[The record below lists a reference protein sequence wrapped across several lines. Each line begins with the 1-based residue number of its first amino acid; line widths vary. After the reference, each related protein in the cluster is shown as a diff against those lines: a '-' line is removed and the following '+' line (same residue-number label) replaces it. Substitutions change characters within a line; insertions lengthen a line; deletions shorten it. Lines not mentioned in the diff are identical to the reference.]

1 MDVSSNHPHSPSFTP
16 NVIPDSKVASD
27 DGGDWV
33 MVPDESSETTA
44 VQPNEESP
52 HIFKE
57 DSTNVTCTKLLSET
71 MSREETVAGK
81 VNYEL
86 D

>member
-1 MDVSSNHPHSPSFTP
+1 MKNSSSNHPQTSSFTF
-16 NVIPDSKVASD
+16 PDSKVASD

-33 MVPDESSETTA
+33 MVPDESTKITA
-44 VQPNEESP
+44 AQPDEESP

-57 DSTNVTCTKLLSET
+57 ESTNVENTKLPSET
-71 MSREETVAGK
+71 ITREGTVAGK
-81 VNYEL
+81 VNYDL